1 MYLIDDAVIIE
12 VLGIRM
18 YAFGA
23 YVALGALCA
32 MAVIGVMA
40 RYWKMKPGT
49 APLTALLSAVCGIV
63 VSRLAFCL
71 LNQDLNM
78 FEYLHAWPQLSGGG
92 WSMFG
97 LIGGVYLGGL
107 ISAKIMKEKTGR
119 IFDILS
125 LALLPLMAAERM
137 GDSRIDDFD
146 ISRALD
152 SEFLKNSFLAVKE
165 GEPVLATYYV
175 AAFVMVVLFVVLLI
189 HACRKHET
197 EGSLTVAFLLLFGAA
212 SIILE
217 SLRYDFFL
225 SISFVGL
232 QQVAAALTLGLG
244 VILAAKRSN
253 RPKSG
258 LAIAAYISL
267 PLMVGAVIGLEFA
280 LDRTNWNK
288 FLVYA
293 LMIITVSIPA
303 VLGMKLL
310 GKGSKDRE

>member
-1 MYLIDDAVIIE
+1 MWHLVSDTSSDLYTVEGGEGVFDFATIPFSIRIGGKEYMDDENINIDEMLTANENHAEQAQTSCPSPEEFGEKFRAPGPVIAFTISSALSGTYNSACIARDMILEEEPDKQIAVIDT
-12 VLGIRM
+12 
-18 YAFGA
+18 
-23 YVALGALCA
+23 
-32 MAVIGVMA
+32 
-40 RYWKMKPGT
+40 KGT
-49 APLTALLSAVCGIV
+49 GP
-63 VSRLAFCL
+63 
-71 LNQDLNM
+71 
-78 FEYLHAWPQLSGGG
+78 
-92 WSMFG
+92 
-97 LIGGVYLGGL
+97 
-107 ISAKIMKEKTGR
+107 KT
-119 IFDILS
+119 
-125 LALLPLMAAERM
+125 
-137 GDSRIDDFD
+137 
-146 ISRALD
+146 
-152 SEFLKNSFLAVKE
+152 
-165 GEPVLATYYV
+165 
-175 AAFVMVVLFVVLLI
+175 VLLI
-189 HACRKHET
+189 RACRKHET

-244 VILAAKRSN
+244 VILAVKRSN

>member
-1 MYLIDDAVIIE
+1 MYLIDDAVILEI
-12 VLGIRM
+12 LGIRM
-18 YAFGA
+18 YAFGV
-23 YVALGALCA
+23 YIALGTLCA

-40 RYWKMKPGT
+40 RYRNLKPGT
-49 APLTALLSAVCGIV
+49 ASLTALLSAVCGIA

-78 FEYLHAWPQLSGGG
+78 FDYMHAWPQLSGGG

-97 LIGGVYLGGL
+97 LIGGVYLGGW
-107 ISAKIMKEKTGR
+107 ISAKITKERTGR
-119 IFDILS
+119 IFDVLS
-125 LALLPLMAAERM
+125 LALLPLMAAERI
-137 GDSRIDDFD
+137 GESRIDDFD
-146 ISRALD
+146 VSRALD
-152 SEFLKNSFLAVKE
+152 SEVMKNSFLAVHE
-165 GEPVLATYYV
+165 DEPVLATYYV
-175 AAFVMVVLFVVLLI
+175 AAFMMVVLFVALLI
-189 HACRKHET
+189 RACRKYEQD
-197 EGSLTVAFLLLFGAA
+197 GNLTVVFLLVFGAA

-253 RPKSG
+253 RPKSA

-288 FLVYA
+288 ILVYA
-293 LMIITVSIPA
+293 VMIITVCIPA
-303 VLGMKLL
+303 VLGLKLL
-310 GKGSKDRE
+310 DKGNREE